1 MVKVKMSA
9 TISNKF
15 KRIKLLLL
23 DFYGVMTDGFVY
35 VDENG
40 KESVRCSRRDGMGIK
55 MMKSAGIEVGVISK
69 EINPVVTARCHKLG
83 IACFQ
88 RISDGK
94 GKRRIIETLAKEKSL
109 SLDQIAFIGDDVQDI
124 EGLSIIGLPIA
135 VSDAHPKIFP
145 YVKYIT
151 KRKGGDHAVREVTD
165 LILESQGV
173 KLTY

>member
-23 DFYGVMTDGFVY
+23 DFDGVMTDGFVY

-40 KESVRCSRRDGMGIK
+40 KESVRCSRRDGMGI
-55 MMKSAGIEVGVISK
+55 
-69 EINPVVTARCHKLG
+69 T
-83 IACFQ
+83 CFQ

-135 VSDAHPKIFP
+135 VSDAHP
-145 YVKYIT
+145 
-151 KRKGGDHAVREVTD
+151 
-165 LILESQGV
+165 
-173 KLTY
+173 